1 MISVKGS
8 LKANQTPGLF
18 VKDKNNVMVHKFA
31 NYNIC
36 DELTIDGRWYDIC
49 DIDDEGIWIADQDGE
64 VYEFTPG
71 TEDSHIS
78 TKRSN

>member
-8 LKANQTPGLF
+8 LKANQVPGLF

-31 NYNIC
+31 NYNLNDQI
-36 DELTIDGRWYDIC
+36 TMNGRCYDIC
-49 DIDDEGIWIADQDGE
+49 DIDDEAIWIADQDGE

-71 TEDSHIS
+71 TEDNHV
-78 TKRSN
+78 RGRP

>member
-18 VKDKNNVMVHKFA
+18 VNGIHKFA

-36 DELTIDGRWYDIC
+36 DELTINGCWYDIC
-49 DIDDEGIWIADQDGE
+49 DIDDEAIWIADQDGE

-71 TEDSHIS
+71 TEDNHV
-78 TKRSN
+78 RGRL